1 MLRAVTIDIG
11 PLTSKFL
18 GFVVMA
24 AAIAILFVLPWLDK
38 SPVKSIRYKGTISR
52 VALIIFAAAF
62 VILGYLGV
70 KPSTPGRTML
80 AQACT
85 VIYFA
90 YFIAMPFWTRREK
103 CLPVP
108 DRVRMTGLSKGLVF
122 GGLALFVVLVILPIK
137 AVGAS
142 EGGPCGAVPCMEPHK
157 PFDFEDK
164 ASLQNGLKYFV
175 AYCMGCHSLNYSR
188 YGRVGE
194 DLEIPDQVML
204 DNVIFTEQKIG
215 ELMTISMSAEKGKQ
229 WFGAMPPDLSLV
241 ARSRS
246 PEWLYTYLLT
256 FYRDDTRPTGV
267 NNKVFAN
274 VGMPHVMLELQGLL
288 ECAPGPKTNSHGQAE
303 RNDVGESVNIPCGS
317 LAPGAIKG
325 ELGEDEFEKVVYDVV
340 NFLEYVA
347 EPGAADR
354 KRVGIYVMLFLI
366 VLMMF
371 AWLLNREYWK
381 DVH

>member
-1 MLRAVTIDIG
+1 
-11 PLTSKFL
+11 
-18 GFVVMA
+18 
-24 AAIAILFVLPWLDK
+24 
-38 SPVKSIRYKGTISR
+38 VKSIRYKGTFSR
-52 VALIIFAAAF
+52 IALIVFAAAF

-70 KPSTPGRTML
+70 QPSTPGRTIL
-80 AQACT
+80 AQLCT
-85 VIYFA
+85 VVYFA
-90 YFIAMPFWTRREK
+90 YFIGMPFWTRREK

-122 GGLALFVVLVILPIK
+122 GGLALFIVLVILPIK
-137 AVGAS
+137 AVGAT

-157 PFDFEDK
+157 PFDFDDK
-164 ASLQNGLKYFV
+164 PSLQRGLKYFV
-175 AYCMGCHSLNYSR
+175 SYCMGCHSLNYSR
-188 YGRVGE
+188 YGRVAE

-204 DNVIFTEQKIG
+204 DNVIFTDQKIG
-215 ELMTISMSAEKGKQ
+215 ELMTISMSTPKAKQ
-229 WFGAMPPDLSLV
+229 WFGAAPPDLSLV

-267 NNKVFAN
+267 NNKVFEN
-274 VGMPHVMLELQGLL
+274 VGMPHAMLELQGLL
-288 ECAPGPKTNSHGQAE
+288 ECAPGPKVDGHGRTE
-303 RNDVGESVNIPCGS
+303 RNQVGEPTSVACGT
-317 LAPGAIKG
+317 LATGAIKG
-325 ELGEDEFEKVVYDVV
+325 SLDQEEFEKAVYDVV

-354 KRVGIYVMLFLI
+354 KRIGIFVMLFLV
-366 VLMMF
+366 VLLMF